1 MNEAP
6 PTEREMKL
14 LNALKTANELLGRCD
29 RHIKAEPSRIFM
41 WFCTG
46 LFVGFLI
53 GRFV

>member
-1 MNEAP
+1 MKDLTNEEKL
-6 PTEREMKL
+6 ERATML
-14 LNALKTANELLGRCD
+14 LMECHDYIETV
-29 RHIKAEPSRIFM
+29 PSRIFM

>member
-1 MNEAP
+1 MKDLTTEQKLEAA
-6 PTEREMKL
+6 TL
-14 LNALKTANELLGRCD
+14 LLIEC
-29 RHIKAEPSRIFM
+29 RHYIETVPSRIFM